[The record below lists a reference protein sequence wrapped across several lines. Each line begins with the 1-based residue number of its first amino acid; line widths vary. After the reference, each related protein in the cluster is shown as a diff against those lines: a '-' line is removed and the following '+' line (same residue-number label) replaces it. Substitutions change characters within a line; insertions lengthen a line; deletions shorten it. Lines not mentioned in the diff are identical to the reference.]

1 MDESQR
7 KIELLVE
14 KPPETSEKDGVRLA
28 RRLNYSLAEAQ
39 GLESVVRMFTSGLG
53 TVRWETSLA
62 GDHLEFKV
70 SGPLSWS
77 TSSIFPDAVSLM
89 RHQSEYERFLLDS
102 GYELSHVEERR
113 RQPDRRR
120 NPRDDRDRR
129 RNGELTAI

>member
-1 MDESQR
+1 M
-7 KIELLVE
+7 
-14 KPPETSEKDGVRLA
+14 
-28 RRLNYSLAEAQ
+28 
-39 GLESVVRMFTSGLG
+39 ESVVRMFTSGLG

-62 GDHLEFKV
+62 GDQLEFKV

-102 GYELSHVEERR
+102 GYELSVTDERR

-120 NPRDDRDRR
+120 YPRRDRDRR
-129 RNGELTAI
+129 RSTELTMTAI